1 MAGSFP
7 DVPARRMATQNDG
20 TVGVTSTNG
29 WPTSGDVMVDIN
41 QTQMDVMSAEDLA
54 GSGPFIA
61 NQGQFVNL
69 IFPELREV
77 DGYYACADDGGTFGD
92 ALRTSADTTNG
103 SSGTWLDSGSA
114 LGAVDILLPDYR
126 ESIVSLAVSGVRAV
140 RLRPTGLSGGGGTM
154 DRFHIYGEISP
165 GETPDRLLFIDENT
179 GLEFTLPNDY
189 GDIPRGSSED
199 FEWRIKNNSATL
211 TANTVQYTGADL
223 FGGSA
228 AWYTFTLPAGSTY
241 AATQQIASIAA
252 TVTTGIIKTR
262 RITVAAAPTS
272 LHAARQYLNTA
283 SWS

>member
-1 MAGSFP
+1 
-7 DVPARRMATQNDG
+7 
-20 TVGVTSTNG
+20 VGG
-29 WPTSGDVMVDIN
+29 
-41 QTQMDVMSAEDLA
+41 
-54 GSGPFIA
+54 
-61 NQGQFVNL
+61 
-69 IFPELREV
+69 
-77 DGYYACADDGGTFGD
+77 DDGGDLGEFERGEGLLVD
-92 ALRTSADTTNG
+92 
-103 SSGTWLDSGSA
+103 
-114 LGAVDILLPDYR
+114 GAV
-126 ESIVSLAVSGVRAV
+126 
-140 RLRPTGLSGGGGTM
+140 
-154 DRFHIYGEISP
+154 
-165 GETPDRLLFIDENT
+165 
-179 GLEFTLPNDY
+179 DY